1 MRLGADGLL
10 GPRQLA
16 ALRKTALGTRS
27 RNVSQ
32 PGAAGGF
39 GLTLS
44 LVPWL
49 DGLLGSPASAGELRE
64 LLAIQAL
71 AFAWL
76 QNVDDVVDGQQQAGA
91 VDAARTLALAEAR
104 LAALFPRR
112 APFWTAWRRLL
123 ATQRASW
130 RWEAASRKRPRL
142 RFDRALL
149 RKLGDKAALLRWPAW
164 ALAELAGRPGRARPL
179 DAASARVI
187 TAAILLDDLGDFEED
202 YDRRQ
207 VNAVLCAGRVSS
219 RDDLLFFPAAARGA
233 FGVCAAAIAELEP
246 IRRAFPGTR
255 FANACGQL
263 QERFRGLGPATLARC
278 QARTMA
284 TVLGSL

>member
-1 MRLGADGLL
+1 MRLAANGVLA
-10 GPRQLA
+10 PRQLS
-16 ALRKTALGTRS
+16 ALKRGVNGWSA
-27 RNVSQ
+27 
-32 PGAAGGF
+32 GARTLPDAIGGF

-49 DGLLGSPASAGELRE
+49 DELLGSPATARELRE

-76 QNVDDVVDGQQQAGA
+76 QCADDALDGQRQAGA
-91 VDAARTLALAEAR
+91 IDAAGTLVLAEAR
-104 LAALFPRR
+104 LAALFTRR
-112 APFWTAWRRLL
+112 AGFWTAWRRLM

-130 RWEAASRKRPRL
+130 RWEEESRKRPLL

-164 ALAELAGRPGRARPL
+164 ALAELSGQPGRGRAL

-187 TAAILLDDLGDFEED
+187 TAAILLDDLGDFDED
-202 YDRRQ
+202 FDRRQ

-219 RDDLLFFPAAARGA
+219 RDDLVFFPAAARGA
-233 FGVCAAAIAELEP
+233 FRVCAAAIAELEP
-246 IRRAFPGTR
+246 IRRTYSGTR
-255 FANACGQL
+255 FAAACAHL
-263 QERFRGLGPATLARC
+263 QERFKQLGPATLARC